1 MRYYKGVNL
10 MDTVTKQYIET
21 VKVSDIPWHR
31 LTTSYGRATDFPAH
45 LEVLWDMKDV
55 DAIDAA
61 GEELAQNIEHQS
73 TLWHTT
79 PFALIFLLRIF
90 KKAIEEQGHNKVAR
104 YLSEAL
110 VDLFIV
116 IAESIRDSL
125 MLEHAD
131 QLPHFED
138 MLNEE
143 YLWSEEYDEDEDILR
158 YEEEEVFPDDLFFSF
173 YYYSLQVLLLCKPLL
188 DKNKEYEAVL
198 LDLLTEIKDYGTHCK
213 L

>member
-31 LTTSYGRATDFPAH
+31 LTTTYGRATDFPAH

-55 DAIDAA
+55 DAIDVA

-73 TLWHTT
+73 TLWHAT
-79 PFALIFLLRIF
+79 PFAMVFLLRIF
-90 KKAIEEQGHNKVAR
+90 KKALEERTQNDVAH
-104 YLSEAL
+104 YLVEQL
-110 VDLFIV
+110 VDLFTV
-116 IAESIRDSL
+116 IAECIRDGL

-131 QLPHFED
+131 PLPKFED

-173 YYYSLQVLLLCKPLL
+173 YYYSSQVLLLCKPLL
-188 DKNKEYEAVL
+188 DKNNKYEVTL
-198 LDLLTEIKDYGTHCK
+198 LELLTEIEN
-213 L
+213 

>member
-1 MRYYKGVNL
+1 MNA
-10 MDTVTKQYIET
+10 TTQTYIET

-31 LTTSYGRATDFPAH
+31 LTTTYGRATDFPAH

-55 DAIDAA
+55 DAIDVA

-73 TLWHTT
+73 TLWHAT

-90 KKAIEEQGHNKVAR
+90 KKAVEEQGHNEVAR
-104 YLSEAL
+104 YLVEELAE
-110 VDLFIV
+110 LFLIIV
-116 IAESIRDSL
+116 ECIRDGL

-131 QLPHFED
+131 ELPNFED

-143 YLWSEEYDEDEDILR
+143 YLWPEEYDEDEDILR

-173 YYYSLQVLLLCKPLL
+173 YYYSLQVFLLCRPLL
-188 DKNKEYEAVL
+188 DKNNKYEVTL
-198 LDLLTEIKDYGTHCK
+198 LKLLTEIEH
-213 L
+213 

>member
-31 LTTSYGRATDFPAH
+31 LTTTYGRATDFPAH
-45 LEVLWDMKDV
+45 LEVLWDMTDV
-55 DAIDAA
+55 DAIDVA

-73 TLWHTT
+73 TLWHAT
-79 PFALIFLLRIF
+79 PFAMVFLLRIF
-90 KKAIEEQGHNKVAR
+90 KKALEERTQNEVAH
-104 YLSEAL
+104 YLVEQL
-110 VDLFIV
+110 VDLFTV
-116 IAESIRDSL
+116 IAECIRDGL

-131 QLPHFED
+131 QLPNFED

-173 YYYSLQVLLLCKPLL
+173 YYYSLQVLLLGKPLL
-188 DKNKEYEAVL
+188 DAANEEEGKL
-198 LDLLTEIKDYGTHCK
+198 LELLTEIDH
-213 L
+213 

>member
-1 MRYYKGVNL
+1 MLYYKGVNL

-31 LTTSYGRATDFPAH
+31 LTTTYGRATDFPAH

-73 TLWHTT
+73 TLWHAT
-79 PFALIFLLRIF
+79 PFAMVFLLRIF
-90 KKAIEEQGHNKVAR
+90 KKVLEERTQNDVAH
-104 YLSEAL
+104 YLVEQL

-116 IAESIRDSL
+116 IAECIRDGL

-131 QLPHFED
+131 QLPNFED

-143 YLWSEEYDEDEDILR
+143 YLWSEEYDEDEDVLR

-188 DKNKEYEAVL
+188 DKNNKYEVTL
-198 LDLLTEIKDYGTHCK
+198 LELLTEIEN
-213 L
+213 

>member
-1 MRYYKGVNL
+1 MNA
-10 MDTVTKQYIET
+10 TTQTYIET

-31 LTTSYGRATDFPAH
+31 LTTTYSRATDFSAH

-73 TLWHTT
+73 TLWHAT

-90 KKAIEEQGHNKVAR
+90 KKAVEEQGHNEVAK
-104 YLSEAL
+104 YL
-110 VDLFIV
+110 VDELTELFII
-116 IAESIRDSL
+116 IAECIRDGL
-125 MLEHAD
+125 MLEHVD
-131 QLPHFED
+131 QLSNFED

-143 YLWSEEYDEDEDILR
+143 YLWSEEYDEDEDVLR

-188 DKNKEYEAVL
+188 DKNNKYEVTL
-198 LDLLTEIKDYGTHCK
+198 LELLTEIEN
-213 L
+213 

>member
-21 VKVSDIPWHR
+21 VKVSDIPWYR
-31 LTTSYGRATDFPAH
+31 LTTTYGRATDFPAH

-73 TLWHTT
+73 TLWHAT
-79 PFALIFLLRIF
+79 PFAMVFLLRIF
-90 KKAIEEQGHNKVAR
+90 KKALEERTQNEVAH
-104 YLSEAL
+104 YLVEQL
-110 VDLFIV
+110 VDLFTV
-116 IAESIRDSL
+116 IAECIRDGL
-125 MLEHAD
+125 ILEHAD
-131 QLPHFED
+131 PLPNFED

-158 YEEEEVFPDDLFFSF
+158 YEEEGVFPDDLFFSF

-188 DKNKEYEAVL
+188 DKNNKYEVTL
-198 LDLLTEIKDYGTHCK
+198 LELLTEIEN
-213 L
+213 

>member
-1 MRYYKGVNL
+1 MNA
-10 MDTVTKQYIET
+10 TTQTYIET

-31 LTTSYGRATDFPAH
+31 LTTTYGRATAFPAH

-73 TLWHTT
+73 TLWHAT

-90 KKAIEEQGHNKVAR
+90 KKAVEEQGHNEIAR
-104 YLSEAL
+104 YLVKELAE
-110 VDLFIV
+110 LFII
-116 IAESIRDSL
+116 IAECIRDGL
-125 MLEHAD
+125 MLEYVD
-131 QLPHFED
+131 QLSNFED

-143 YLWSEEYDEDEDILR
+143 YLWPEEYDEDEDVLR

-188 DKNKEYEAVL
+188 DKNNKYEVTL
-198 LDLLTEIKDYGTHCK
+198 LELLTEIEN
-213 L
+213 

>member
-1 MRYYKGVNL
+1 MCYYKGVNL

-21 VKVSDIPWHR
+21 VKASDIPWHR
-31 LTTSYGRATDFPAH
+31 LTTTYGRATDFPAH
-45 LEVLWDMKDV
+45 LEVLWDMKNV

-73 TLWHTT
+73 TLWHAT
-79 PFALIFLLRIF
+79 PFAMVFLLRIF
-90 KKAIEEQGHNKVAR
+90 KKALEERTQNEVAH
-104 YLSEAL
+104 YLVEQL
-110 VDLFIV
+110 VDLFTV
-116 IAESIRDSL
+116 IAECIRDGL

-131 QLPHFED
+131 QLPNFED

-173 YYYSLQVLLLCKPLL
+173 YYYSLQVLLLGKPLL
-188 DKNKEYEAVL
+188 DAANEEEGKL
-198 LDLLTEIKDYGTHCK
+198 LELLTEIDH
-213 L
+213 

>member
-31 LTTSYGRATDFPAH
+31 LTTTYGRATDYPAH
-45 LEVLWDMKDV
+45 LEVLWDMTDV

-73 TLWHTT
+73 TLWHAT
-79 PFALIFLLRIF
+79 PFAMVFLLRIF
-90 KKAIEEQGHNKVAR
+90 KKALEERTQNEVAH
-104 YLSEAL
+104 YLVEQL
-110 VDLFIV
+110 VDLFTV
-116 IAESIRDSL
+116 IAECIRDGL

-131 QLPHFED
+131 PLPNFED

-143 YLWSEEYDEDEDILR
+143 YLWSEEYDEDEDVLR

-173 YYYSLQVLLLCKPLL
+173 YYYSLQVLLLGKPLL
-188 DKNKEYEAVL
+188 DAANEEEGKL
-198 LDLLTEIKDYGTHCK
+198 LELLTEIDH
-213 L
+213 

>member
-31 LTTSYGRATDFPAH
+31 LTTTYGRATDFPAH

-73 TLWHTT
+73 TLWHAT
-79 PFALIFLLRIF
+79 PFAMVFLLRIF
-90 KKAIEEQGHNKVAR
+90 KKALEERTQNDVAH
-104 YLSEAL
+104 YLVEQL
-110 VDLFIV
+110 VDLFTV
-116 IAESIRDSL
+116 IAECIRDGL

-131 QLPHFED
+131 PLPKFED

-188 DKNKEYEAVL
+188 DKNKEREAVL

>member
-1 MRYYKGVNL
+1 MLYYKGVNL

-31 LTTSYGRATDFPAH
+31 LTTTYGRATDFPAH

-73 TLWHTT
+73 TLWHAT
-79 PFALIFLLRIF
+79 PFAMVFLLRIF
-90 KKAIEEQGHNKVAR
+90 KKALEERTQNDVAH
-104 YLSEAL
+104 YLVEQL

-116 IAESIRDSL
+116 IAECIRDGL

-131 QLPHFED
+131 QLPNFED

-143 YLWSEEYDEDEDILR
+143 YLWSEEYDEDEDVLR

-188 DKNKEYEAVL
+188 DKNNKYEVTL
-198 LDLLTEIKDYGTHCK
+198 LELLTEIEN
-213 L
+213 

>member
-31 LTTSYGRATDFPAH
+31 LTTTYGRATDFPAH
-45 LEVLWDMKDV
+45 LEVLWDMKNVDV
-55 DAIDAA
+55 IDAT

-73 TLWHTT
+73 TLWHAT
-79 PFALIFLLRIF
+79 PFAMVFLLRIF
-90 KKAIEEQGHNKVAR
+90 KKALEERTQNEVAH
-104 YLSEAL
+104 YLVEQL
-110 VDLFIV
+110 VDLFTV
-116 IAESIRDSL
+116 IAECIRDGL

-131 QLPHFED
+131 QLPNFED

-173 YYYSLQVLLLCKPLL
+173 YYYSLQVLLLGKPLL
-188 DKNKEYEAVL
+188 DAANEEEGKL
-198 LDLLTEIKDYGTHCK
+198 LELLTEIDH
-213 L
+213 